1 MNNEPEN
8 FDRPIPIVRLILV
21 AAAIACIAAILL
33 QNLQP
38 LVTVYFL
45 GRSTI
50 PIPLSLAILAA
61 FLSGAIAAA
70 IANSIANWLSRRN
83 DDTDPDRN
91 SSGTANNK
99 DAEPKDTRRSQVK
112 EEKKVEDST
121 TAYPRSPSDRTT
133 KLQDDDDD
141 DYDDDD
147 DDDDRDE
154 IFVKYIKR

>member
-1 MNNEPEN
+1 MNNDPEN
-8 FDRPIPIVRLILV
+8 SSQPIPIARLILV
-21 AAAIACIAAILL
+21 AVAIACIAAILF

-38 LVTVYFL
+38 LVSIYFL

-61 FLSGAIAAA
+61 FLSGAISAA

-83 DDTDPDRN
+83 DDTDSDN
-91 SSGTANNK
+91 NGTAHNK
-99 DAEPKDTRRSQVK
+99 NAEPKDSKRSQVT

-121 TAYPRSPSDRTT
+121 PYPRSPADRTT

-147 DDDDRDE
+147 DDDDDRDE